1 MTGKRGGAFGFGA
14 VTALL
19 LGAAVAISGRTFPG
33 AVVGDVDPVGMAV
46 GLAALAVGVWTGWL
60 TVRSLRWQEA
70 APADVA
76 ERLAV
81 EVLDAERAAGRQL
94 LGDHDKT
101 IDIRFTF
108 RPAPTHNADD
118 AGPEGRL
125 KEVAEYYRL
134 LRPRRL
140 VITGAPG
147 AGKTVLAVQLM
158 LRLLETRTGEDPVP
172 VRLSLASWDTDQ
184 PVDEWIARHLVD
196 AYRLS
201 EAAAEALVKARRVL
215 PVLDGLDE
223 MDTDPDPGYASRAG
237 RAVRAFNAYQQ
248 STGKAGLVLTCR
260 SRVHEA
266 LAAEGVWA
274 HDAARVEIRPCDPDS
289 VQRFIGDRVDDPARW
304 SRVREAL
311 ARDPHGPLAAG
322 LSTPWRLTLAVTVYE
337 ERLPDGTYR
346 RHPQSLPGL
355 ALDTSEAVG
364 KHLLGL
370 FIPTVAAQCPA
381 PRGATY
387 TTDDVRAWL
396 AMLAAYLQ
404 QNATTGQQVG
414 GRLLSGT
421 DIVLHELWPLAG
433 TRLPR
438 AVSAALVAAVSM
450 VGWAVLFLLLPPTG
464 TSLIMFF
471 IVGVVALGGVLTT
484 YTAWRDVWPQP
495 VRMDLER
502 LRTPVGRRH
511 FARAFVLALAS
522 ATAAGAVSAITIGPV
537 YGLAFG
543 LTVGATTGLVTGL
556 ASHGTPGVMDPNG
569 VVRNDLAAWLLYSLS
584 TFLVFGLVFSL
595 VFGLMVGVVS
605 VVTVAVVITLAS
617 VLMDGLR
624 AGLSTGNR
632 GMASVRYMA
641 LLLCTRRW
649 GSRPLPWRLGRFL
662 HWCYGAGLIRVAGIA
677 YQFRHRELQ
686 EYLAHH
692 VDGDA
697 AAGTDEP
704 S

>member
-1 MTGKRGGAFGFGA
+1 M
-14 VTALL
+14 
-19 LGAAVAISGRTFPG
+19 AI
-33 AVVGDVDPVGMAV
+33 
-46 GLAALAVGVWTGWL
+46 GLTALAVSVWTGWL

-70 APADVA
+70 ASAEVA

-94 LGDHDKT
+94 LGDHDKA
-101 IDIRFTF
+101 IDIRFTHL
-108 RPAPTHNADD
+108 PAPAHNADD
-118 AGPEGRL
+118 AGAEGRL
-125 KEVAEYYRL
+125 EEVAEYYRL
-134 LRPRRL
+134 LQPRRL

-158 LRLLETRTGEDPVP
+158 LRLLETRMAQDPVP
-172 VRLSLASWDTDQ
+172 VRLSLASWNTEQ

-201 EAAAEALVKARRVL
+201 VTAAEALVKARRVL

-223 MDTDPDPGYASRAG
+223 MDADPDPGYASRAG

-260 SRVHEA
+260 SRAHEA
-266 LAAEGVWA
+266 LAAAGVWA
-274 HDAARVEIRPCDPDS
+274 HDAARVEIRPVDPDS
-289 VQRFIGDRVDDPARW
+289 VQRFLRDRVDDPARW
-304 SRVREAL
+304 SPVREAL
-311 ARDPHGPLAAG
+311 AQDPHGPLATG

-346 RHPQSLPGL
+346 RHPRTLPGL

-370 FIPTVAAQCPA
+370 LIPAAAARRPA
-381 PRGATY
+381 PRGAVY
-387 TTDDVRAWL
+387 TTDEVRAWL

-404 QNATTGQQVG
+404 QNAITGRQVG

-438 AVSAALVAAVSM
+438 AVSTALVAALST
-450 VGWAVLFLLLPPTG
+450 VGSAALLLLLPPTG
-464 TSLIMFF
+464 TSLITYF
-471 IVGVVALGGVLTT
+471 IVGVVALGSVLTT
-484 YTAWRDVWPQP
+484 CTAWRDVWPEP
-495 VRMDLER
+495 VRMDLGR

-511 FARAFVLALAS
+511 FARAFVLGLAS
-522 ATAAGAVSAITIGPV
+522 ATVAGVVSAITIGSV
-537 YGLAFG
+537 FGLAFG
-543 LTVGATTGLVTGL
+543 LTVGLITGLVTGL

-584 TFLVFGLVFSL
+584 TFLVFGFGFSL
-595 VFGLMVGVVS
+595 VFGLVVGLVS
-605 VVTVAVVITLAS
+605 LVTVAVVITLAS
-617 VLMDGLR
+617 VLMHGPR
-624 AGLSTGNR
+624 TGLSTGNR
-632 GMASVRYMA
+632 GMASIRYVA

-649 GSRPLPWRLGRFL
+649 GSRRLPWRLGRFL
-662 HWCYGAGLIRVAGIA
+662 DWCYGAGLIRVAGIA

-686 EYLAHH
+686 EYLALHI
-692 VDGDA
+692 DSDPS
-697 AAGTDEP
+697 AGTDEP